1 MNNGSKEKEIMEF
14 LHRHVFDPILNS
26 PDSSKSVKS
35 GVHLTI
41 GRMNRL
47 SAEKMVHYFWS
58 ALATDNAIQFSKR
71 LKDEEQPRFED
82 VFEEFRDRFNE
93 QWLKS

>member
-1 MNNGSKEKEIMEF
+1 MSKEKEIMDF
-14 LHRHVFDPILNS
+14 LHKKVFDPILNS
-26 PDSSKSVKS
+26 PSSSNSVKN
-35 GVHLTI
+35 GVNLTI
-41 GRMNRL
+41 GRMSRL
-47 SAEKMVHYFWS
+47 TADKMIHYFWS